1 MRRYPHHYSDFEL
14 ELDVTLED
22 SYTRDQ
28 DWVFKDMDDDVVD
41 LDIDDHVEVDQLL
54 VSVNGDI
61 DYNPGDD
68 VSVEDILNNSL
79 NGAGNDTGVV
89 MNNSNQVSDDDT
101 ADNTTATNKAVYNQ
115 TARADGGKASSDD
128 GISSG
133 GLEAEGSMS
142 ASSSAWASHYGSWY
156 GHSGH
161 AGISTDLEG
170 NLDLEDL
177 GDGNFNTRA
186 GDDAIVE
193 GVSAA
198 EANASNDTAAFTNT
212 LVQGENILNNSID
225 LTVVGGSMETISTG
239 EDLGSIG

>member
-14 ELDVTLED
+14 DLDVTLED
-22 SYTRDQ
+22 SYSRDQ

-41 LDIDDHVEVDQLL
+41 LDIGDHVEVDQLL

-101 ADNTTATNKAVYNQ
+101 AENTSATNHAVYNQ
-115 TARADGGKASSDD
+115 TARADGGEAGSDD

-133 GLEAEGSMS
+133 GLEAEGSAS

-156 GHSGH
+156 GHGGH
-161 AGISTDLEG
+161 AGISTDFEG

-177 GDGNFNTRA
+177 AR
-186 GDDAIVE
+186 I
-193 GVSAA
+193 SHR
-198 EANASNDTAAFTNT
+198 
-212 LVQGENILNNSID
+212 
-225 LTVVGGSMETISTG
+225 VVA
-239 EDLGSIG
+239 